1 MARILVIAEHD
12 NDFLSPSTLTTISA
26 GTQLNPTVEVLVA
39 GSNCEK
45 VVETLTQVAG
55 VMQVHYCN
63 HPCFAQPLA
72 EDLTALLI
80 SMAQDYSHILA
91 PATTFGKNCLPRL
104 AALLDVAPISDVIA
118 IVDEKTF
125 ERPIYAGNAIATVQS
140 QDKIVVMTV
149 RTTTFEAAGLQSIA
163 VTVNPL
169 AFTSTNALSEFVGQ
183 DNHLSERPEL
193 TSAKIIISGGR
204 GLQNAEQFK
213 IIEKL
218 ADRLKAAVGASR
230 AAVDAGF
237 VPNDYQVG
245 QTGKVVAP
253 DLYIAI
259 GISGAI
265 QHLAGIKDSK
275 IIVAINKDPDAP
287 IFEVADYGL
296 VADFFAI
303 LPELENALN
312 KLGYGEK

>member
-1 MARILVIAEHD
+1 MSVLVLAELE
-12 NDFLSPSTLTTISA
+12 NAQLSTATLNTISA
-26 GTQLNPTVEVLVA
+26 ANQLKMVTHVLVA
-39 GSNCEK
+39 GSGIET
-45 VVETLTQVAG
+45 VVDQVAELSG
-55 VMQVHYCN
+55 VKQVLYCDN
-63 HPCFAQPLA
+63 PCFDKPLA
-72 EDLTALLI
+72 EDLVALILTLA
-80 SMAQDYSHILA
+80 SGYSHIMA
-91 PATTFGKNCLPRL
+91 AATTFGKNCMPRL
-104 AALLDVAPISDVIA
+104 AAIIDVAPITDVIA
-118 IVDEKTF
+118 IEDQSTF
-125 ERPIYAGNAIATVQS
+125 KRPIYAGNAIATVRS
-140 QDKIVVMTV
+140 MDKVKVLTI
-149 RTTTFEAAGLQSIA
+149 RSTTFEAVAQQNEKAPIKVVDYSAQNNRSRLIRIEGSR
-163 VTVNPL
+163 
-169 AFTSTNALSEFVGQ
+169 
-183 DNHLSERPEL
+183 SERPPL
-193 TSAKIIISGGR
+193 SSAKIIISGGR

-213 IIEKL
+213 IIERL

-296 VADFFAI
+296 VADFFTV
-303 LPELENALN
+303 LPELESVLD
-312 KLGYGEK
+312 KLGY

>member
-1 MARILVIAEHD
+1 MSVLVIAEHD
-12 NDFLSPSTLTTISA
+12 NHRLSPSTLTTINA
-26 GTQLNPTVEVLVA
+26 ANQLSSEISVLVA
-39 GSNCEK
+39 GSQCNAVTEAVSK
-45 VVETLTQVAG
+45 VAG
-55 VMQVHYCN
+55 VVNVLCCDN
-63 HPCFAQPLA
+63 ASFAQPLA
-72 EDLTALLI
+72 EDLASLVLTQ
-80 SMAQDYSHILA
+80 AQGYTHILA
-91 PATTFGKNCLPRL
+91 PATTFGKNFLPRL

-118 IVDEKTF
+118 ILNQNTF
-125 ERPIYAGNAIATVQS
+125 QRPIYAGNALATVQS
-140 QDKIVVMTV
+140 SDNMMLMTV
-149 RTTTFEAAGLQSIA
+149 RTTTFSAAGEQAKAAPIQALNF
-163 VTVNPL
+163 NPQ
-169 AFTSTNALSEFVGQ
+169 NIRSEFVRQ
-183 DNHLSERPEL
+183 DTHRSERPEL
-193 TSAKIIISGGR
+193 TTAKIIVSGGR

-213 IIEKL
+213 IIERL
-218 ADRLKAAVGASR
+218 ADRLHAAVGASR

-303 LPELENALN
+303 LPEFENALTQ
-312 KLGYGEK
+312 LGY

>member
-1 MARILVIAEHD
+1 MAVLVIAEHD
-12 NDFLSPSTLTTISA
+12 NQHLNPSTLSTIKAAQEIS
-26 GTQLNPTVEVLVA
+26 TEIEVLVA
-39 GSNCEK
+39 GSECEK
-45 VVETLTQVAG
+45 VVEALSQAEGIRAVL
-55 VMQVHYCN
+55 YCDN
-63 HPCFAQPLA
+63 VCFAQALA
-72 EDLTALLI
+72 EDLTNLVLPL
-80 SMAQDYSHILA
+80 SSNYSHILA
-91 PATTFGKNCLPRL
+91 PASTFGKNFMPRL
-104 AALLDVAPISDVIA
+104 AALLDVAPITDVIA
-118 IVDEKTF
+118 IDDHNTF
-125 ERPIYAGNAIATVQS
+125 QRPIYAGNAIATVRS
-140 QDKIVVMTV
+140 EDKIKVMTI
-149 RTTTFEAAGLQSIA
+149 RTTIFAAAGTQSTKAPIKTLSFA
-163 VTVNPL
+163 SQNTASQFL
-169 AFTSTNALSEFVGQ
+169 SINA
-183 DNHLSERPEL
+183 NRSERPQL

-213 IIEKL
+213 IIERL

-303 LPELENALN
+303 LPELENELT
-312 KLGYGEK
+312 KLGY

>member
-1 MARILVIAEHD
+1 MAVLVIAEHD
-12 NDFLSPSTLTTISA
+12 NNQLSPSTLSTLTAASQLSEEIS
-26 GTQLNPTVEVLVA
+26 VLVA
-39 GSNCEK
+39 GSKAEK
-45 VVETLTQVAG
+45 VVDALSHVSA
-55 VMQVHYCN
+55 VKDLLYCDN
-63 HPCFAQPLA
+63 SSFAQPLA
-72 EDLTALLI
+72 EDLTALLLPL
-80 SMAQDYSHILA
+80 APGYTHILA
-91 PATTFGKNCLPRL
+91 PATTFGKNFLPRL
-104 AALLDVAPISDVIA
+104 AALLDVAPITDVIA
-118 IVDEKTF
+118 IDDQQTF
-125 ERPIYAGNAIATVQS
+125 QRPIYAGNAIATVCS
-140 QDKIVVMTV
+140 VDKIKVMTI
-149 RTTTFEAAGLQSIA
+149 RSTTFERAGTQSLAAPVKLL
-163 VTVNPL
+163 TY
-169 AFTSTNALSEFVGQ
+169 TSQNISSQFVRV
-183 DNHLSERPEL
+183 DANRSERPQL
-193 TSAKIIISGGR
+193 TSAKIIVSGGR

-213 IIEKL
+213 IIERL

-303 LPELENALN
+303 LPELESALA
-312 KLGYGEK
+312 KLGY